1 MSCDYLFGEDQ
12 ENAITTHHQ
21 MSQMWGVPYQH
32 CQHYHNYQLSG
43 CWMFRSSTLKQK
55 HAIYRNLPNLQC
67 GIIGMIGRDWIC
79 YMIENWRRASQNAKF
94 LLTANADNC
103 SYHSYR
109 LISLILTHTDS
120 YRLISLISAHML
132 VLDHHINESKH
143 SRLLPNKAMT
153 AMNCKK
159 VTMN

>member
-1 MSCDYLFGEDQ
+1 MGGPLSALS
-12 ENAITTHHQ
+12 AL
-21 MSQMWGVPYQH
+21 S
-32 CQHYHNYQLSG
+32 QLSVIRVLDVQVINIKTKA
-43 CWMFRSSTLKQK
+43 C
-55 HAIYRNLPNLQC
+55 NLPQFTEFTVWDHWD
-67 GIIGMIGRDWIC
+67 DWIC